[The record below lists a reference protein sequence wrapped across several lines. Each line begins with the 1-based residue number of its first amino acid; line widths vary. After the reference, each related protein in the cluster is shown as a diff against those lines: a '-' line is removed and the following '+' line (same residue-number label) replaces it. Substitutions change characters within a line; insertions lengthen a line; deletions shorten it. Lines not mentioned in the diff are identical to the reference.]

1 MKTARNLSFRLSERL
16 WVRFMCR
23 RSLQSFVSSIR
34 FSGFIVVLML
44 ILVPSMGFME
54 EVKQNP
60 KLAEELEES
69 EVNRNPVSLVDVPD
83 WRIGD
88 RWYYSGFLDV
98 RDFVADSGV
107 ATNVET
113 LNGNLDTQV
122 TDIYTTT
129 VEGVSTLVYKVESE
143 GEYEAQNVELAGYDG
158 DLIIEIDT
166 VEIIRASD
174 LASIEQEA
182 TIDIDF
188 DYQIWFWTYTI
199 HVAELVVTNE
209 YDPALEGYDFPISV
223 GEYWETS
230 YSQDTTYSGSS
241 DYVDIPSDTS
251 TSNTTSWEVV
261 SRGSSGVTYSGCAQ
275 SYNITTRNS
284 NGDDTGY
291 KWYCPAI
298 SNDIKSSTT
307 ESIGFIATHE
317 LSWYQKSTR
326 INEIDV
332 DVEFQLSP
340 LDMQI
345 DATVTV
351 TDNTGNAVSNQNV
364 EFRFEID
371 GDIRTFTTDSYG
383 QFIVNFNTGN
393 SPDQSD
399 GGSEHGS
406 HGVITWID
414 GNFPQ
419 VGTTTVIIDQ
429 NVHPVDLIANAAG
442 VTVERT
448 RGDRTVSLNPAIGF
462 NAVPG
467 DVLTFS
473 VPVVNR
479 GILASP
485 ETDLRVTGPD
495 GVSSTSYVPALGS
508 LEEQRVELDWEV
520 PAGQPIGNSL
530 LEFIVDESEAITND
544 GNRSN
549 NLGLFSL
556 YIGRLPVAELSINSP
571 LQTYETA
578 TLDAMNSIDPD
589 GGIVECLFEI
599 ESTSGNMEIIEDDD
613 CIHDFVWE
621 DDGEYMVRLTIT
633 DGESDTDTIEETF
646 TILNR
651 PPEIIVEASAY
662 SVPVLSSVTF
672 EVTHREDMDTNNPIS
687 PVDISWQTA
696 CEEGSTVSARCT
708 VTPTQEGNYTIEVI
722 ALDDD
727 GATVTEELTVEV
739 TNIAPSELEAEIWLS
754 STRLTPDS
762 RGVYT
767 INEGDLIEIR
777 GSAVDS
783 PNDIEDL
790 FHLWSP
796 DAEHHP
802 EIKLESIGQNS
813 IIEHTYTTSGLHLAT
828 LEVTDDD
835 GASSE
840 TLVVAIE
847 VVNIAPKID
856 PISTPLPAPEDGEIT
871 ITASVWDT
879 VGDIETLVNC
889 FDLNPE
895 ENSDEIGDSTDDCD
909 FEGNRFIGS
918 WPDAQQAPSTIIF
931 HTTDDDG
938 ETASVEIPISVNNVK
953 PDAYAMVSNQNP
965 TIGDFV
971 VLSANL
977 TTDSSYDLETLRYVW
992 DLDVTTDSDGNGN
1005 PSDDEDYV
1013 GQWFAWETDT
1023 SGTIS
1028 VKLTVTDEELSDSM
1042 LITLNIEEA
1051 PFSFGDLVSSPIVI
1065 IVIILILAGGG
1076 GFAYVQMRK
1085 PDDLIQAPAEVKRGR
1100 KVSMDDAFDD
1110 PEFDPFSQDKSKRR
1124 VQQQKR
1130 SDEGELVE
1138 SKEKTEPKVPESIV
1152 SEEAPVIQMSELDE
1166 EYEQAR
1172 SSEVVNDEVFNDL
1185 LGDSESSNEEE

>member
-1 MKTARNLSFRLSERL
+1 
-16 WVRFMCR
+16 MCR
-23 RSLQSFVSSIR
+23 RSLHSIVSSIR

-44 ILVPSMGFME
+44 ILTPAMGFIG
-54 EVKQNP
+54 EVEQKQ
-60 KLAEELEES
+60 KLAEEFEES
-69 EVNRNPVSLVDVPD
+69 DVNRNSVSLVDVPD

-122 TDIYTTT
+122 TDIYTIT

-143 GEYEAQNVELAGYDG
+143 GEYEASNVELSGYDG

-188 DYQIWFWTYTI
+188 DYQIWWWTYTI
-199 HVAELVVTNE
+199 HVADLVVTNE

-223 GEYWETS
+223 GEYWQTS
-230 YSQDTTYSGSS
+230 YTQDTTYSGSS

-251 TSNTTSWEVV
+251 SSNTTSWEVV
-261 SRGSSGVTYSGCAQ
+261 SRGSSGITYSGCAQ

-284 NGDDTGY
+284 NGDETGY

-317 LSWYQKSTR
+317 LSWYQKSAR

-340 LDMQI
+340 LDMQM
-345 DATVTV
+345 DATVSV
-351 TDNTGNAVSNQNV
+351 TDSAGNAVSNQNV

-371 GDIRTFTTDSYG
+371 EDVRTFTTDSYG
-383 QFIVNFNTGN
+383 QFVVNFNTGN

-399 GGSEHGS
+399 GGTEHGS
-406 HGVITWID
+406 HGVIAWID

-419 VGTTTVIIDQ
+419 VGTTTLIIDQ

-442 VTVERT
+442 VSIERT

-467 DVLTFS
+467 DILTFS

-479 GILASP
+479 GILTSP
-485 ETDLRVTGPD
+485 ETDLRVTGPN

-520 PAGQPIGNSL
+520 PAGQPIGNAL
-530 LEFIVDESEAITND
+530 LEFIVDEAEAITND

-549 NLGLFSL
+549 NLGLFSI
-556 YIGRLPVAELSINSP
+556 YIGRLPVAELTTNSP

-578 TLDAMNSIDPD
+578 TLDASNSIDPD
-589 GGIVECLFEI
+589 GGAVECVFEI

-613 CIHDFVWE
+613 CIHDLVWE
-621 DDGEYMVRLTIT
+621 DDGEYLVRLIIT
-633 DGESDTDTIEETF
+633 DGESDTDTIEENI

-651 PPEIIVEASAY
+651 PPEIIVDASAY
-662 SVPVLSSVTF
+662 SIPVLSSVTF
-672 EVTHREDMDTNNPIS
+672 EVTHREDIDTNNPIS
-687 PVDISWQTA
+687 PVDISWQTS

-722 ALDDD
+722 AMDDD
-727 GATVTEELTVEV
+727 GATTTEEVTVEV
-739 TNIAPSELEAEIWLS
+739 TNIAPSGLEAEIWLS
-754 STRLTPDS
+754 STRLTADS

-777 GSAVDS
+777 GSAEDS
-783 PNDIEDL
+783 PNDIDNL
-790 FHLWSP
+790 VHLWSP
-796 DAEHHP
+796 DAEDRP
-802 EIKLESIGQNS
+802 EIKLESVGKNS

-828 LEVTDDD
+828 LVVTDDD
-835 GASSE
+835 DASSE

-847 VVNIAPKID
+847 VVNVAPKID
-856 PISTPLPAPEDGEIT
+856 PISNPLPVKEDDEMT
-871 ITASVWDT
+871 ISASVWDT
-879 VGDIETLVNC
+879 VGDVENLVSC

-895 ENSDEIGDSTDDCD
+895 VNSDETGGSDDDCD

-938 ETASVEIPISVNNVK
+938 ESASVEIPITVNNVK

-965 TIGDFV
+965 TIGDIV

-977 TTDSSYDLETLRYVW
+977 TTDSSHDLETLRYVW

-1013 GQWFAWETDT
+1013 GQWFEWETDT

-1028 VKLTVTDEELSDSM
+1028 VKLTVMDEELSDSM
-1042 LITLNIEEA
+1042 IITLNIEEA
-1051 PFSFGDLVSSPIVI
+1051 PFSFGNLLASPIM
-1065 IVIILILAGGG
+1065 IVLILIILYGGG
-1076 GFAYVQMRK
+1076 GFAYVKMSQ
-1085 PDDLIQAPAEVKRGR
+1085 PYDLVQAPAEAKRGR

-1110 PEFDPFSQDKSKRR
+1110 PEFDPFSQDKAKRR
-1124 VQQQKR
+1124 VQEQKR
-1130 SDEGELVE
+1130 NDEGKLLETE
-1138 SKEKTEPKVPESIV
+1138 EKPKAQETESIV
-1152 SEEAPVIQMSELDE
+1152 PEEAPVLQMNELDE

-1172 SSEVVNDEVFNDL
+1172 TSEVVNDDVFNDL
-1185 LGDSESSNEEE
+1185 LEDSESLNEEE